1 MLVSAAD
8 GGEGWRLLW
17 TSLQGIPWG
26 DPGKPSPPI
35 IFNLVLDVV
44 IRHWVTVVAPTEAG
58 AEGLRE
64 MIQELAA
71 FSYVGDGLVMSPQ
84 LERLQR
90 DFNVL
95 TNIFEWVVLHTNMR
109 KTVSMACRPCY
120 TPGGFLESAYTW
132 NVTGSDPC
140 TRSGCGGGYNDR
152 SAGWRWWLYP
162 LWRIARGS
170 TTYTRGP
177 SDTSPPP
184 PPRGGIPKPI
194 GYLSRR
200 L

>member
-26 DPGKPSPPI
+26 DPGKPSPPT

-84 LERLQR
+84 L
-90 DFNVL
+90 
-95 TNIFEWVVLHTNMR
+95 
-109 KTVSMACRPCY
+109 
-120 TPGGFLESAYTW
+120 
-132 NVTGSDPC
+132 
-140 TRSGCGGGYNDR
+140 
-152 SAGWRWWLYP
+152 
-162 LWRIARGS
+162 
-170 TTYTRGP
+170 
-177 SDTSPPP
+177 
-184 PPRGGIPKPI
+184 
-194 GYLSRR
+194 
-200 L
+200 